1 MTGCRAEVR
10 FWRHHCRRLQMNWL
24 CHVVMLCCR
33 WHSVLLSSVSDV
45 MMSSDDQ
52 YGPSS
57 ADKVLYTLTHRHLGC
72 VSIFRL
78 CDLCSRC
85 NLRRQHSSVF
95 GLSICSLFSFLS
107 IKSTTAADDA
117 AAAAT
122 TTTTTTTTITITMLQ
137 CFNIV
142 MSPCC
147 SVCCHCNSIEKQL
160 HLFLWN
166 LQDRTLLL
174 NLPPCGSTVQWTGA
188 WLVVPC
194 YVTLY
199 GGVLAICKFVHKR
212 LSRVSIWA
220 E

>member
-10 FWRHHCRRLQMNWL
+10 FWRHLQMNWL
-24 CHVVMLCCR
+24 CHVVMLCCL

-107 IKSTTAADDA
+107 IKSTTAADD

>member
-1 MTGCRAEVR
+1 
-10 FWRHHCRRLQMNWL
+10 
-24 CHVVMLCCR
+24 
-33 WHSVLLSSVSDV
+33 VLLSSVSDV

-117 AAAAT
+117 AAAT

-160 HLFLWN
+160 HLFL
-166 LQDRTLLL
+166 
-174 NLPPCGSTVQWTGA
+174 
-188 WLVVPC
+188 
-194 YVTLY
+194 
-199 GGVLAICKFVHKR
+199 
-212 LSRVSIWA
+212 
-220 E
+220 